1 MSIILINFITHI
13 VHGPV
18 VFFLFFGGVD
28 GVSVL
33 GGLSTLLFW
42 KGIGEKKGGKKSTEW
57 DPADICT
64 FLKVESFASLE
75 SLFKGY
81 C

>member
-13 VHGPV
+13 VPGPV
-18 VFFLFFGGVD
+18 VSLFWGVD